1 MLERISVVSEK
12 WLDVREEW
20 LEQRKMRGKRMTL
33 HSRRA
38 MNWGVSVVLVICC
51 AEWRRVSF
59 VEELQR
65 APEEVV
71 GLVVVRLLGGQRGPA
86 REVAHG
92 DVAVDVAEE
101 GGGVAGHEEL
111 DGLDLRVVPDVVHQR
126 DGPALV
132 QQTEVG
138 EQRQLGEQQRGQG
151 GAQHGAAG
159 GKREQQAEEAGGG
172 EQQAQRQQGE
182 DEAQL
187 LVAEQRVGEEGE
199 AEHRQ
204 QQSPEA
210 RLRGRKRR

>member
-1 MLERISVVSEK
+1 MLERISVVCEK

-20 LEQRKMRGKRMTL
+20 LEERKMRGKRTMK
-33 HSRRA
+33 R
-38 MNWGVSVVLVICC
+38 GVSIVLVICC
-51 AEWRRVSF
+51 AGWRRVSF

-71 GLVVVRLLGGQRGPA
+71 CLVVVRLLGGQRGPA

-126 DGPALV
+126 DRPALV

-210 RLRGRKRR
+210 RLGGRERR